1 MISSLALVSLI
12 FWGIISYSN
21 AARDLPSIGLLP
33 LIIEPENGLTLMP
46 TRIFNST
53 GEILIYSHQNPN
65 AVGSQYI
72 PFDQIPEDLIEAIL
86 ITTDPEFWDSSYFQ
100 FPFELDISPITS
112 SLVTRFLFEND
123 DNDPPSDFVKSL
135 IAIQVEKEYGKEKIF
150 EWYLNTSD
158 FGNLAYGIDRAS
170 RVYFGK
176 STNDLELAEYSML
189 AAIIKAPGANPI
201 DSFTLAKQHQDEIL
215 GLLVAADLKKEVQAN
230 KAYNKDLELLLKAKP
245 ETPIA
250 ETYID
255 FLLKKLS
262 NEVGEAYL
270 MYGNIDVIST
280 LDYGLQLAV
289 ECTAALQIEKITGS
303 NDPESLSISSCDA
316 GRLLPSLGINDITV
330 SDDLQTSIVIMD
342 SNSGEVFAY
351 LGDPLELKRPGTI
364 ISPFI
369 YLTAFTRGYSP
380 ATMTWDIPANTPM
393 GVEEYLTSNSDYF
406 GPVRIRTA
414 LSNDL
419 ITPAMQILSKVGIEN
434 VWFTANNSGINNLQF
449 SSGANPYKTIFSE
462 NSVNLLETTHAY
474 SIFSNSGKLAGI
486 INEQKYVD
494 TPSPVFLKN
503 IYTNYPTQND
513 IERIS
518 TSIVSPEYSYL
529 ITDILSDPISRLATW
544 NAGNPLELGFDSAV
558 MASSSANNDQHF
570 ILGYS
575 SELTIGVWV
584 GYSDE
589 KVANP
594 EISKYSASGLWHA
607 LMRYAHLDSPPN
619 DFQVPPGIKR
629 VEVCEPSGM
638 LPTNNC
644 PKIIS
649 EVFVDGSEPKYPDT
663 FFKSIQINEQTGLLA
678 TVTTPPELIID
689 KVYMDIPEEALSW
702 AFKAG
707 IEIPPSNYD
716 LAYQDAA
723 QNPNALIKTPA
734 NFAYVNGEVEIIGS
748 AKGPKFDSYQ
758 LEFGQGISPQQW
770 LQIGETNKERIFND
784 VLSVWDTSGLEGLYA
799 LRLQVL
805 FSDYSIIT
813 DVIQI
818 TIDNQ
823 NPHLNINFPE
833 DNAIFDLN
841 TDPNIPIQISVSDNI
856 SISYVEF
863 FVNEILLISL
873 TDQPFTASWTPDT
886 GEFIIEVIAYD
897 DAGNSTSAEISITV
911 D

>member
-1 MISSLALVSLI
+1 
-12 FWGIISYSN
+12 
-21 AARDLPSIGLLP
+21 
-33 LIIEPENGLTLMP
+33 MP
-46 TRIFNST
+46 TRIFDST

-86 ITTDPEFWDSSYFQ
+86 ITTDPEFWVSSYFQ
-100 FPFELDISPITS
+100 FPFEQDISPITL
-112 SLVTRFLFEND
+112 SLVTRFLFENN
-123 DNDPPSDFVKSL
+123 DNDQHSEFVKNL
-135 IAIQVEKEYGKEKIF
+135 IAIQVEKIYGKEKIL

-176 STNDLELAEYSML
+176 TIDELNLAEYSML

-201 DSFTLAKQHQDEIL
+201 DSLTLAKQRQEEVLD
-215 GLLVAADLKKEVQAN
+215 LLVAADLKKEVQAN
-230 KAYNKDLELLLKAKP
+230 KAYNKDLELLPKAKP

-255 FLLKKLS
+255 FLLKELNTKAG
-262 NEVGEAYL
+262 VPQL
-270 MYGNIDVIST
+270 MYGGIDVIST
-280 LDYGLQLAV
+280 LNYDLQLAV
-289 ECTAALQIEKITGS
+289 ECTAAQQIEKITGS
-303 NDPESLSISSCDA
+303 NDPDSLSISSCEA

-330 SDDLQTSIVIMD
+330 SDDLQTSIVILD
-342 SNSGEVFAY
+342 SSSGEVLAY

-393 GVEEYLTSNSDYF
+393 GVEEYLASNSDYF

-419 ITPAMQILSKVGIEN
+419 ITPALHTLSQVGIEN
-434 VWFTANNSGINNLQF
+434 VWFTANNSGVKNLQF

-462 NSVNLLETTHAY
+462 NSVNLLELTHAY
-474 SIFSNSGKLAGI
+474 SLFSNNGKLAGI
-486 INEQKYVD
+486 ESDQKYVD
-494 TPSPVFLKN
+494 TPSPVVIRN
-503 IYTNYPTQND
+503 IYINYPTQND
-513 IERIS
+513 NEQIS
-518 TSIVSPEYSYL
+518 TSIISPEYSYL
-529 ITDILSDPISRLATW
+529 VTDILSDSISRLTTW

-558 MASSSANNDQHF
+558 MASSSANDDQHF
-570 ILGYS
+570 IIGYS
-575 SELTIGVWV
+575 SDLTIGVWV
-584 GYSDE
+584 GYSSE
-589 KVANP
+589 KDTNP
-594 EISKYSASGLWHA
+594 KISKYSASGLWHA
-607 LMRYAHLDSPPN
+607 LMRYAHLDSPPD

-629 VEVCEPSGM
+629 VEVCDPSGM

-644 PKIIS
+644 PKIVS

-702 AFKAG
+702 AFEAG
-707 IEIPPSNYD
+707 IEISPSDYD
-716 LAYQDAA
+716 LAYQDTG
-723 QNPNALIKTPA
+723 QNPNVSIKTPA
-734 NFAYVNGEVEIIGS
+734 NFAYVNGEVEIIGN

-784 VLSVWDTSGLEGLYA
+784 VLTVWDTSDLEGLYA

-805 FSDYSIIT
+805 YTDYSIIT
-813 DVIQI
+813 DVVQI

-856 SISYVEF
+856 SISHVEF
-863 FVNEILLISL
+863 FINEILLISL
-873 TDQPFTASWTPDT
+873 TDQPFTASWTPDA
-886 GEFIIEVIAYD
+886 GEFMIEVIAYD
-897 DAGNSTSAEISITV
+897 EAGNSSSAEISITV